1 MSMIHT
7 FRLIAEG
14 KTDLYVIEN
23 ILVGLLGEDNIDVI
37 DLSPLRNA
45 KAGESFSNWEKVL
58 EYCTQAEFAQAF
70 QTEGFIIIQIDTD
83 VSEQKGFDV
92 FKHRGNKLKELSVN
106 ELVEKVKEKIINEKI
121 TTKIYE
127 QHKDR
132 IIFAIAVESIE
143 CWLLPL
149 YFEKE
154 SDKSQVLNCFERLNK
169 GLAKKNLKTISVN
182 KDPFS
187 YNDLSLPYTK
197 SKTLQNCYTENPSLQ
212 IFVEEV
218 KNKTIALT

>member
-37 DLSPLRNA
+37 DLSPLRKA

-92 FKHRGNKLKELSVN
+92 LKYRGNAEKELTIN
-106 ELVEKVKEKIINEKI
+106 GLIEKVKEKIIEKI
-121 TTKIYE
+121 TKEVYE

-132 IIFAIAVESIE
+132 IIFAIAINSIE

-154 SDKSQVLNCFERLNK
+154 SDKSQILNCFDRLNK

-197 SKTLQNCYTENPSLQ
+197 SKILQNCYTENPSLQ

-218 KNKTIALT
+218 KSKTITLA

>member
-1 MSMIHT
+1 MIHT

-45 KAGESFSNWEKVL
+45 KANENFSNWEKVL
-58 EYCTQAEFAQAF
+58 EYCTQPEFAQAF
-70 QTEGFIIIQIDTD
+70 QTEGFVVIQIDTD
-83 VSEQKGFDV
+83 VSEQKGFEV
-92 FKHRGNKLKELSVN
+92 FKYRGNIEKELTVIQ
-106 ELVEKVKEKIINEKI
+106 LVEKVKEKIIAEKI
-121 TTKIYE
+121 TNEIYE

-132 IIFAIAVESIE
+132 IIFAIAVDSIE

-154 SDKSQVLNCFERLNK
+154 SDKSQILNCLDRLNR
-169 GLAKKNLKTISVN
+169 GLAKQNLATISVN
-182 KDPFS
+182 KDPYH
-187 YNDLSLPYTK
+187 YNSLSLPYTK
-197 SKTLQNCYTENPSLQ
+197 SKTLQSCYTENPSLYF
-212 IFVEEV
+212 FVEELKHKV
-218 KNKTIALT
+218 IGQ